1 MLLLLIASGDT
12 FTAAANEDEERK
24 GKKRK
29 RKKKANERAMA
40 TAATMDTVLRECL
53 GCRLVPLCL
62 LPNTNGCAEEGVDE
76 KWQKRRENGWLAG

>member
-62 LPNTNGCAEEGVDE
+62 PSNGCAEEGEGVDE
-76 KWQKRRENGWLAG
+76 KWQKRRK

>member
-40 TAATMDTVLRECL
+40 TTAATMDTVLRECL

-62 LPNTNGCAEEGVDE
+62 LPSNGCVEKEGVDE
-76 KWQKRRENGWLAG
+76 KWQKRRENG